1 MKQNLYLRVKLS
13 IVFVF
18 ISLGSY
24 TSMYACDSLIVKGTL
39 TASGSPAGV
48 IITVQHRISTNPDV
62 WENIRSGTTDANGWY
77 YIDVTAYTEGD
88 LPIRVIAECC
98 QPGVGIDKTSG
109 IYSFV
114 NCYLTINVNCSGEC
128 DTR

>member
-1 MKQNLYLRVKLS
+1 MKINLLLAAKLF

-18 ISLGSY
+18 ISFGSY

-48 IITVQHRISTNPDV
+48 TIRVEEYKNGIWDTLTV
-62 WENIRSGTTDANGWY
+62 GTTDANGWY
-77 YIDVTAYTEGD
+77 YIDVTPYTNTGYA
-88 LPIRVIAECC
+88 IRVVAECC
-98 QPGVGIDKTSG
+98 QSEVVIKKTSDN
-109 IYSFV
+109 YYFV

-128 DTR
+128 ETR